1 MLKLK
6 LSQWLN
12 VINNYVLVLRIRGYN
27 CDGDGDGDGER
38 DNNVVIFT

>member
-12 VINNYVLVLRIRGYN
+12 VINNYVLVLRIRLDN
-27 CDGDGDGDGER
+27 CDGDGDGD
-38 DNNVVIFT
+38 NNVVIFT